1 MNTAGEKVRADEAH
15 ALLNYGFRFFETHKV
30 YEAGQP
36 VSEVTLWHGETA
48 KARLGVAQPVL
59 VTLPRG
65 AYARLAA
72 TMNVQKPLSAPLNK
86 GQAVGTFKLALDGQT
101 VYEAPLVAL
110 EDYAEGGFF
119 KRMSDSVWLWFDDG
133 E

>member
-1 MNTAGEKVRADEAH
+1 M
-15 ALLNYGFRFFETHKV
+15 RFFETHKV
-30 YEAGQP
+30 YEAMAS
-36 VSEVTLWHGETA
+36 VSEVTLWHGDAA
-48 KARLGVAQPVL
+48 KAKLGVAQPAL

-65 AYARLAA
+65 SYQRLAA

-86 GQAVGTFKLALDGQT
+86 GQVVGTFKLALDGQT

-119 KRMSDSVWLWFDDG
+119 KRMSDSVWLWFDNG

>member
-1 MNTAGEKVRADEAH
+1 MPSFTSGKPNRVFASSDAMRA
-15 ALLNYGFRFFETHKV
+15 R
-30 YEAGQP
+30 Q
-36 VSEVTLWHGETA
+36 
-48 KARLGVAQPVL
+48 AREISTPPPMQWPWI
-59 VTLPRG
+59 
-65 AYARLAA
+65 AA
-72 TMNVQKPLSAPLNK
+72 T
-86 GQAVGTFKLALDGQT
+86 VGTFKLALDGQT

>member
-1 MNTAGEKVRADEAH
+1 M
-15 ALLNYGFRFFETHKV
+15 
-30 YEAGQP
+30 
-36 VSEVTLWHGETA
+36 WHGDAA
-48 KARLGVAQPVL
+48 KAKLGVAQPAL

-65 AYARLAA
+65 SYQRLAA

-86 GQAVGTFKLALDGQT
+86 GQVVGTFKLALDGQT

-119 KRMSDSVWLWFDDG
+119 KRMSDSVWLWFDNG